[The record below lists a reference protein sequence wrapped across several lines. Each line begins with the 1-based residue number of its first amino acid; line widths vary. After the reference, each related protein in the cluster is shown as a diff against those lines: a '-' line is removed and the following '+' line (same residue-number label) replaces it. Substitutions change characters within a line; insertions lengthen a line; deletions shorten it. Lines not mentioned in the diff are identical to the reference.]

1 MLEAEHLAGDLDLDD
16 ERIRHAGQSAE
27 GAAEHLAQLVLARQ
41 PHGVGERDGV
51 ERPLGRAVEREIGAA
66 RGLARL
72 DGHGAHGEDVGLGFQ
87 LDVVRQVE
95 LEAIPVDG
103 VPGETG
109 VAQGYG
115 QFSGDHLSTL
125 EDVTRA
131 RVVEP
136 VDAAG
141 PGVGGLGQSGAMTST
156 ASADTRTA
164 ALSALRE
171 LVGRS
176 DAEFHDGQY
185 EAIEA
190 LVEGRRRALVVQRT
204 GWGKSAVYFVA
215 TLLLRRQG
223 AGPTVLVS
231 PLLALM
237 RDQIAAAERAGVRAV
252 AINSTNAH
260 EWSEVLERLDR
271 DEVDVLLVSPERL
284 NNPAFREQQLPALV
298 RRIGMLVVDE
308 AHCISDWGHDFRPD
322 YRRLRDLIEQMP
334 AAVPVLATT
343 ATANSRVV
351 ADVAEQLGTGAESV
365 EGEVLTIRGPL
376 ARASLRLGVL
386 RLRDSASRLAW
397 LLSHI
402 DDLPGSGIIYTLTVA
417 AAVDTAR
424 LLREHGHEVRAYTGQ
439 TDTDERAESEAMLKR
454 NEVKALVATSA
465 LGMGFD
471 KPDLGFVLHL
481 GAPSS
486 PVAYYQQVGRAG
498 RASESADV
506 LLLPGVEDRDI
517 WHYFAT
523 ASMPDR
529 ERAERVIGAL
539 GDQPISTPALEAMVD
554 IRRTPLELLL
564 KVLDVDGA
572 VRRVQGGWVSTG
584 QPWTYD
590 AERYERIAG
599 ERRAEQQH
607 MIDYEQTDGCRMEF
621 LQRSLDDDTAAPCG
635 RCDNCAGVWFPSEI
649 GESATT
655 QAAASLDRVGV
666 PVEPRK
672 AWPTGADRLDVP
684 VKGRIPAD
692 EQAGEGRALAR
703 LTDLGWGGTLREL
716 FAAGAPD
723 GAVTP
728 QVLGG
733 CVRVLADWGWTE
745 RPVAVVAMP
754 SRSHPLLVDS
764 LARGIAEIGRLPYL
778 GALDAVNGGPS
789 GQPGGN
795 SVFRLAGLWDR
806 FSAQHLDIPAGP
818 VLLVDDMADSRWT
831 LTVAARTLRQA
842 GATAV
847 LPFVLALRG

>member
-1 MLEAEHLAGDLDLDD
+1 
-16 ERIRHAGQSAE
+16 
-27 GAAEHLAQLVLARQ
+27 
-41 PHGVGERDGV
+41 
-51 ERPLGRAVEREIGAA
+51 
-66 RGLARL
+66 
-72 DGHGAHGEDVGLGFQ
+72 
-87 LDVVRQVE
+87 
-95 LEAIPVDG
+95 
-103 VPGETG
+103 
-109 VAQGYG
+109 
-115 QFSGDHLSTL
+115 
-125 EDVTRA
+125 
-131 RVVEP
+131 
-136 VDAAG
+136 
-141 PGVGGLGQSGAMTST
+141 MTS
-156 ASADTRTA
+156 APADTARDTARA
-164 ALSALRE
+164 ALAE
-171 LVGRS
+171 LVGRA
-176 DAEFHDGQY
+176 DVDFHDGQY

-215 TLLLRRQG
+215 TLLRRRQG

-260 EWSEVLERLDR
+260 EWAEVEGRLAR

-298 RRIGMLVVDE
+298 ARLGMLVVDE

-322 YRRLRDLIEQMP
+322 YRRLRDLIGQLP
-334 AAVPVLATT
+334 TDVPVLATT

-351 ADVAEQLGTGAESV
+351 ADVAEQLGALPTGEAGGAVASAAPGAGAGAGAEADVGTGAGAV
-365 EGEVLTIRGPL
+365 PVLTIRGPL
-376 ARASLRLGVL
+376 ARTSLRLGVL

-397 LLSHI
+397 LLSHL

-439 TDTDERAESEAMLKR
+439 TDAEERAESEGMLKR

-471 KPDLGFVLHL
+471 KPDLGFVVHL

-498 RASESADV
+498 RASDNADV

-529 ERAERVIGAL
+529 ERAERVIAAL
-539 GDQPISTPALEAMVD
+539 GDAPISTPALEALVD

-572 VRRVQGGWVSTG
+572 VRRVQGGWIATG
-584 QPWTYD
+584 APWAYD
-590 AERYERIAG
+590 AERYERIAA
-599 ERRAEQQH
+599 ERVAEQQH
-607 MIDYEQTDGCRMEF
+607 MLDYERTDGCRMEF
-621 LQRSLDDDTAAPCG
+621 LQRALDDETAAPCG
-635 RCDNCAGVWFPSEI
+635 RCDTCAGVWFPTEVASTA
-649 GESATT
+649 SA
-655 QAAASLDRVGV
+655 QAAESLDRVGV
-666 PVEPRK
+666 PIEPRR

-692 EQAGEGRALAR
+692 EQAEEGRALAR
-703 LTDLGWGGTLREL
+703 LTDLGWGGALRDT

-723 GAVTP
+723 AAVTP
-728 QVLGG
+728 QLVQA
-733 CVRVLADWGWTE
+733 CVRVLAGWGWAE
-745 RPVAVVAMP
+745 RPVAVVALP
-754 SRSHPLLVDS
+754 SRSRPLLVDS
-764 LARGIAEIGRLPYL
+764 LARGLADIGRLPYL
-778 GALDAVNGGPS
+778 GALELRGGGPS
-789 GQPGGN
+789 GQSGGN
-795 SVFRLAGLWDR
+795 SVFRLAGVWDR
-806 FSAQHLDIPAGP
+806 FDASHLEVPAGP
-818 VLLVDDMADSRWT
+818 VLLVDDLVDSRWT
-831 LTVAARTLRQA
+831 MTVAARTLRRA

-847 LPFVLALRG
+847 LPFALALRG